1 VGKILLVFLGTLVA
15 VEVIVVIALAAAL
28 FLLGATETIFF
39 GATMLVV
46 TAIAGVL
53 TLLAVRPR
61 R

>member
-15 VEVIVVIALAAAL
+15 VEVIVVIGLAAAL